1 MKKENINKK
10 TIIAN
15 KTVSYYKRVHYCTLE
30 NEIAINFNYGEYRKI
45 QLQTLKKLKYLF
57 WSNLR
62 EELTRWRKKIY

>member
-30 NEIAINFNYGEYRKI
+30 NENSDQF
-45 QLQTLKKLKYLF
+45 
-57 WSNLR
+57 
-62 EELTRWRKKIY
+62 